1 MRQILASDV
10 KSELETLQDVSEQIQ
25 QADPDQV
32 KEFFLD
38 LVPQFLNFG
47 IKVLLAFLVYFIG
60 MRLIK
65 FLRKLL
71 RRFLERSGAE
81 EGVKQFLDSLLR
93 ALLYFCLAMMILGWF
108 GVSTASVVALLGSAG
123 LTLGLA
129 MQGSLSNFA
138 GGVLILLIKPF
149 KVGDYIIED
158 NRKNE
163 GTVKE
168 IQLFY
173 TVLTTVDNQLVI
185 IPNGILANS
194 SLTNVTHQEKRR
206 VDITVGVSYQAD
218 LKAVKKLLRD
228 ILEREQRRLPEEELA
243 VFVQELSDSS
253 VLMGCR
259 LWVRTEDYWP
269 VKWHLTEE
277 VKCTLEANGV
287 EIPYNRLEV
296 SIKSDS
302 AH

>member
-1 MRQILASDV
+1 MLQILASDV

-32 KEFFLD
+32 KEFFLG
-38 LVPQFLNFG
+38 LVPQIIDFG
-47 IKVLLAFLVYFIG
+47 VKVLLAFLVYFVG

-65 FLRKLL
+65 FLRRLL

-81 EGVKQFLDSLLR
+81 AGVKQFLDSLLR
-93 ALLYFCLAMMILGWF
+93 ALLYFFLAMIILSWF
-108 GVSTASVVALLGSAG
+108 GVPTASVVALLGSAG

-158 NRKNE
+158 NQKNE

-173 TVLTTVDNQLVI
+173 TVLATVDNQLVI
-185 IPNGILANS
+185 IPNGILSNC

-218 LKAVKKLLRD
+218 LKEVKRLLRN
-228 ILEREQRRLPEEELA
+228 ILEQEKRRLPEEELA
-243 VFVQELSDSS
+243 VFVQELADSS

-296 SIKSDS
+296 SIKSGS

>member
-65 FLRKLL
+65 FLRRLL

-108 GVSTASVVALLGSAG
+108 GVSTA
-123 LTLGLA
+123 
-129 MQGSLSNFA
+129 
-138 GGVLILLIKPF
+138 
-149 KVGDYIIED
+149 
-158 NRKNE
+158 
-163 GTVKE
+163 
-168 IQLFY
+168 
-173 TVLTTVDNQLVI
+173 
-185 IPNGILANS
+185 
-194 SLTNVTHQEKRR
+194 
-206 VDITVGVSYQAD
+206 
-218 LKAVKKLLRD
+218 
-228 ILEREQRRLPEEELA
+228 
-243 VFVQELSDSS
+243 
-253 VLMGCR
+253 
-259 LWVRTEDYWP
+259 
-269 VKWHLTEE
+269 
-277 VKCTLEANGV
+277 
-287 EIPYNRLEV
+287 
-296 SIKSDS
+296 
-302 AH
+302 